1 MTLIGFAAPASAA
14 LLTFDTRA
22 AFNAAAPG
30 LPVEDFEEGNI
41 GAGGIAG
48 FDDPLDSSTNNT
60 FFAPGDILTGLTLE
74 ASTEEGGDLF
84 ILGAG
89 FDLDPS
95 IVVGANFF
103 EASLDLLFSGA
114 SAIGLDIGSALD
126 DSTVTVSVFGPGD
139 LLLNT
144 FNVAA
149 TGTGTFFGVINDSGT
164 ISRINLLA
172 FSTTDQAEW
181 VDNVAFGAA
190 PASPSPVPEPATLS
204 LLGIGLAGAAV
215 RRRDVVSRRDRI
227 EDQQRARFT
236 AGLFSLSAC
245 QRAPARKRDS
255 TGPRISRY
263 TPTTANAS
271 ATPAMVSS
279 T

>member
-1 MTLIGFAAPASAA
+1 MKVKAVVVAGFVMTLIGFAAPASAA

-41 GAGGIAG
+41 GAGGVGG
-48 FDDPLDSSTNNT
+48 FDDPLDSSTNNA
-60 FFAPGDILTGLTLE
+60 FFAPGEILTGLTLE
-74 ASTEEGGDLF
+74 ASTEEGDDLF
-84 ILGAG
+84 ILGPG
-89 FDLDPS
+89 LFSNPS

-103 EASLDLLFSGA
+103 DASLDLLFSGA
-114 SAIGLDIGSALD
+114 SAIGLDIGSVFA

-164 ISRINLLA
+164 ISRINLV
-172 FSTTDQAEW
+172 STTNDREFEW

-190 PASPSPVPEPATLS
+190 PESPSPVPEPATLS
-204 LLGIGLAGAAV
+204 LLGLGLAGAALRRPL
-215 RRRDVVSRRDRI
+215 RRR
-227 EDQQRARFT
+227 
-236 AGLFSLSAC
+236 
-245 QRAPARKRDS
+245 
-255 TGPRISRY
+255 
-263 TPTTANAS
+263 
-271 ATPAMVSS
+271 
-279 T
+279 